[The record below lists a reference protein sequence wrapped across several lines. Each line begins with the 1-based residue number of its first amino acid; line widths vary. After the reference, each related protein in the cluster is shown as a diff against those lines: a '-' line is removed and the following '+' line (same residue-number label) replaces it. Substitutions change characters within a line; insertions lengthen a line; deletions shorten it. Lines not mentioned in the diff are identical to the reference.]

1 VNVTVNGESR
11 TLDEGSTLAD
21 LRDTEIGSRRGTAAA
36 VDGEVVPRGDWASF
50 SLADG
55 QSVELLTAVQG
66 G

>member
-11 TLDEGSTLAD
+11 VLDDGSTLAELLD
-21 LRDTEIGSRRGTAAA
+21 SEIGNRRGTAAA

-50 SLADG
+50 ALVDG

>member
-21 LRDTEIGSRRGTAAA
+21 LLDTEIGSRRGTAAA

>member
-1 VNVTVNGESR
+1 MNVTVNGESR

-21 LRDTEIGSRRGTAAA
+21 LLDSEIGSRRGTAAA

>member
-11 TLDEGSTLAD
+11 VLDDGSTLAD
-21 LRDTEIGSRRGTAAA
+21 LLDREISNRRGTAAA
-36 VDGEVVPRGDWASF
+36 VDGEVVPRGHWASF
-50 SLADG
+50 ALADG

>member
-21 LRDTEIGSRRGTAAA
+21 LLDSEIGSRRGTAAA

>member
-1 VNVTVNGESR
+1 MNVTVNGESR
-11 TLDEGSTLAD
+11 VLDGGSTLAE
-21 LRDTEIGSRRGTAAA
+21 LLDTEIGSRRGTAAA

-50 SLADG
+50 ALADG

>member
-1 VNVTVNGESR
+1 MNVTVNGESR

-21 LRDTEIGSRRGTAAA
+21 LLDTEIGSRRGTAAA

>member
-1 VNVTVNGESR
+1 MNVTVNGEFR
-11 TLDEGSTLAD
+11 VLDEGSTLAELLD
-21 LRDTEIGSRRGTAAA
+21 SEIGNRRGTAAA

-50 SLADG
+50 ALVDG

>member
-1 VNVTVNGESR
+1 MNVTVNGESR
-11 TLDEGSTLAD
+11 VLDEGVNLAELLD
-21 LRDTEIGSRRGTAAA
+21 SEIGRRRGTAAA
-36 VDGEVVPRGDWASF
+36 VDGEVVPRGDWPSF